1 MHTTKLTSR
10 LWMLLALLMVST
22 VCAKAETGTIERW
35 GSKMKYSFSDGV
47 ITKKRSNYISG
58 VLRDEITTYL
68 WGEMKAGATI
78 TVSCSKVAGP
88 DKYKKVSVSYFF
100 EDSNGKMIG
109 KENTKEEEGTA
120 TTSFKIPENAKTVHV
135 VYDYFTLRTKFHCIT
150 EWKVTKG
157 TVTQTQTNSNVRTIS
172 DTYSNKNTG
181 VKVSYS
187 IYGAEPIMSGGV
199 HRAIMKAYPGS
210 TVKVTAQTVSGEN
223 GKLRGTCYAKSVKSD
238 GTEKEEYNKVE
249 KDQSSVSMSYTIPH
263 GVTEVDFTVMHN
275 WVEVCNVVIRVTEK
289 ESSSSSSSTTTTKT
303 TSDANKFNLND
314 VAIDNKCEHCKKPYS
329 NWVFNTGGKGDW
341 GAGSY
346 SGCVGCKTIALEKYD
361 VAIANRPIYEND
373 GIYTKGG
380 MEAQIYDSYNE
391 DNYITLEE
399 NTRILYVGKVDGK
412 DRFSLIKGTVWVD
425 EGLKFKRLKK
435 PEFSLTNMQIKA
447 LGTVYVMQDDGKT
460 SRVYLL
466 AGSIEAISNKTKK
479 KLTLKPGQVVTAGK
493 DGNMEVKKFDIAACA
508 KKYGIPMSKVENHNT
523 NSNNSSSSN
532 SSSSKNSTTTNSKK
546 SSGNAS
552 STTSAKHYEMKTGI
566 IKYKYTTGNQQGT
579 FVRTFDEYGQYERQT
594 LKMNGASKRSLT
606 ILRGNTLYQVDESAK
621 TATKKVR
628 SNKNFLNITEEQ
640 LKQLNL
646 TKKGTAT
653 VADKTCVVYTGNNEE
668 YYVWKGVVLKKVSKT
683 KNGTTTYEAVS
694 IEQPDSVKEA
704 NFKLTKEY
712 KVK

>member
-1 MHTTKLTSR
+1 
-10 LWMLLALLMVST
+10 
-22 VCAKAETGTIERW
+22 
-35 GSKMKYSFSDGV
+35 MKYSFSDGV

-157 TVTQTQTNSNVRTIS
+157 TVTQTQTNSDVRTIS

-187 IYGAEPIMSGGV
+187 IYGAEPITSGGV

-303 TSDANKFNLND
+303 SSNANKFNLND

-380 MEAQIYDSYNE
+380 MEAQIYDCYNE

-412 DRFSLIKGTVWVD
+412 D
-425 EGLKFKRLKK
+425 
-435 PEFSLTNMQIKA
+435 
-447 LGTVYVMQDDGKT
+447 
-460 SRVYLL
+460 
-466 AGSIEAISNKTKK
+466 
-479 KLTLKPGQVVTAGK
+479 
-493 DGNMEVKKFDIAACA
+493 
-508 KKYGIPMSKVENHNT
+508 
-523 NSNNSSSSN
+523 
-532 SSSSKNSTTTNSKK
+532 
-546 SSGNAS
+546 
-552 STTSAKHYEMKTGI
+552 
-566 IKYKYTTGNQQGT
+566 
-579 FVRTFDEYGQYERQT
+579 
-594 LKMNGASKRSLT
+594 
-606 ILRGNTLYQVDESAK
+606 
-621 TATKKVR
+621 
-628 SNKNFLNITEEQ
+628 
-640 LKQLNL
+640 
-646 TKKGTAT
+646 
-653 VADKTCVVYTGNNEE
+653 
-668 YYVWKGVVLKKVSKT
+668 
-683 KNGTTTYEAVS
+683 
-694 IEQPDSVKEA
+694 
-704 NFKLTKEY
+704 
-712 KVK
+712 